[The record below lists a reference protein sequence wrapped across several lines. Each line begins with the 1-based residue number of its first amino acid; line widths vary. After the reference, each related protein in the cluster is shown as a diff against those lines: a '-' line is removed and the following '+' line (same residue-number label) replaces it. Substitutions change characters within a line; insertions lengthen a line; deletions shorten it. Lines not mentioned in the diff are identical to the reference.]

1 MKKDNLDDH
10 LEATRG
16 KVEGAFQKMMALT
29 GNTNFMQIEMQTI
42 WTVVRACITPIILY
56 AGEIW
61 ETTPKIY
68 KEINSISDNIIERI
82 LKTPKGTPRE
92 ALYIETGLLDP
103 ETIIIKNRITMEAR
117 IKKNEQMKK
126 LQTWKENQAGLMKT
140 GN

>member
-61 ETTPKIY
+61 ETTTKKIQ
-68 KEINSISDNIIERI
+68 ENQ
-82 LKTPKGTPRE
+82 LKTGQH
-92 ALYIETGLLDP
+92 
-103 ETIIIKNRITMEAR
+103 N
-117 IKKNEQMKK
+117 KKNS
-126 LQTWKENQAGLMKT
+126 ENTKRNTERGLIHRNRT
-140 GN
+140 S